1 MESLSFRE
9 PKKITDLAEYA
20 GDYIEFI
27 RRTPENDAC
36 GALVDYAANFFRDV
50 PVTDRQLDALILM
63 FVDRTYR
70 YAAALEIKD
79 AAVTT
84 YFSKV
89 TRYVLD
95 LAAARGARIFYIL
108 DNEIRSDRF
117 ELAIELMFRAGV
129 FVVTPYTTNGTFMD
143 FADVRHALNVELI
156 AGRHVAYAERDASVN
171 YLRLVVDFAQS
182 TDRAVFLRNQAPT
195 NPEVQ
200 HIVSQRAIDS
210 TP

>member
-27 RRTPENDAC
+27 RATPENDAC
-36 GALVDYAANFFRDV
+36 GALVGYAANFFTDI

-63 FVDRTYR
+63 FVDRIYR
-70 YAAALEIKD
+70 YAAVLEIKD
-79 AAVTT
+79 AAVTK

-108 DNEIRSDRF
+108 DNEIRNDRF

-129 FVVTPYTTNGTFMD
+129 FVVTPYTTNGTFME
-143 FADVRHALNVELI
+143 FADVRRALNVELI
-156 AGRHVAYAERDASVN
+156 AGRHVAYVERDASVN
-171 YLRLVVDFAQS
+171 YLRLVIDFARS
-182 TDRAVFLRNQAPT
+182 TDRVVFLRNQTPA

-200 HIVSQRAIDS
+200 HIVSQRTTAS
-210 TP
+210 TS